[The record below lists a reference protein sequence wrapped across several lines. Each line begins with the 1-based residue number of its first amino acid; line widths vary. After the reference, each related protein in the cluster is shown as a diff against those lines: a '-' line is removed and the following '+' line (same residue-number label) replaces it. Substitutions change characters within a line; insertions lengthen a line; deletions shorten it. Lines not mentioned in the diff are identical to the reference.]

1 MTSIRG
7 VFMLLLQ
14 EPSLKEYREF
24 YLNSSFSVL
33 SELVSEYA
41 EKLDIQG
48 LHKIITKE
56 LEHFDI
62 FRKGLKFIAPVF
74 SEKTKMLYKCFC
86 KGCFGLERSS
96 YKDRKVL
103 ACVYDFEYLDDDY
116 YFIKNNYYRS
126 CMYLIHYAVLASL
139 KAGKDKNKAKEQ
151 ALYKLA
157 GFCLKTLY
165 AYSSELYSHASELI
179 HKCYNLP
186 ICDTVTSQLEQVQK
200 ECTRERKNIKEY
212 MKQKENEDT
221 NDFLAD
227 VI

>member
-1 MTSIRG
+1 MQLLTSPTI
-7 VFMLLLQ
+7 
-14 EPSLKEYREF
+14 KEYREF

-33 SELVSEYA
+33 TDLVSDYA
-41 EKLDIQG
+41 QKLDIQG

-62 FRKGLKFIAPVF
+62 NRKGLKFIAPAF
-74 SEKTKMLYKCFC
+74 SEKIKMLYKCFC
-86 KGCFGLERSS
+86 KGYFGLERSN
-96 YKDRKVL
+96 YEDRKVL
-103 ACVYDFEYLDDDY
+103 SCVYDFEYLDDNF
-116 YFIKNNYYRS
+116 YFVKNNYFCS

-200 ECTRERKNIKEY
+200 ECSRDRENIKEY
-212 MKQKENEDT
+212 IKQMENKSTDT
-221 NDFLAD
+221 NEPDFLVD
-227 VI
+227 VA